1 MKRNIVIVLLFLSI
15 TSCIFSFDAKEFT
28 NSLWVE
34 DFSYKYH
41 IVERNQTYEWYHQ
54 DGVLEFCFPENSKNG
69 FFNVFGRGGS
79 PIITEVKK
87 KSETNFEFTY
97 YYSNVPGLQAS
108 DKIYIGK
115 LIVIDENTI
124 TFESAPYD
132 ECTKTTYHRFTNPNK
147 IKSKGYVTD
156 DNVRIRAEPSTNG
169 TVYGKVNRNT
179 KVYILDKLKIS
190 TADGKDN
197 YWFQIQIDNYPICW
211 IFGEYIKIIE

>member
-1 MKRNIVIVLLFLSI
+1 MKKNILYILLFLFMN
-15 TSCIFSFDAKEFT
+15 SCIFSFDAKDFN

-54 DGVLEFCFPENSKNG
+54 DGTLEFCFPKNGKDG

-79 PIITEVKK
+79 PIITNVEKI
-87 KSETNFEFTY
+87 SETTFEFTY
-97 YYSNVPGLQAS
+97 YFS
-108 DKIYIGK
+108 DIPEIQVNDVWTGK

-132 ECTKTTYHRFTNPNK
+132 ECTKTIYHRFTNPSK

-156 DNVRIRAEPSTNG
+156 DNVRIRSEPSTNG
-169 TVYGKVNRNT
+169 IIYGKVNKNT
-179 KVYILDKLKIS
+179 TVLILDKSKIS
-190 TADGKDN
+190 IADGKDN
-197 YWFQIQIDNYPICW
+197 YWYQIQIDNYPICW
-211 IFGEYIKIIE
+211 IFGEYIKIVE